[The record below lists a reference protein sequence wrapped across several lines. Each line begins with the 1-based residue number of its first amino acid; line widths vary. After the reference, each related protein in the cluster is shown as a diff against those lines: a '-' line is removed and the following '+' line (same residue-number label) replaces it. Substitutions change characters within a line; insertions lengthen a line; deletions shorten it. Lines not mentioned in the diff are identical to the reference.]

1 VILLQVSNR
10 RRSAI
15 AAIAGLMTA
24 MIAVGVTSGA
34 VQAAPGTLTTVNAC
48 QNNANGN
55 WSDIPWTIT
64 GSAAPNPLTLG
75 AGNITLSGGTIVGA
89 IPASIL
95 VAGYNLGVLTVGT
108 NAIPTK
114 IWVAR
119 SASNVDVGAGASG
132 TLTRVDLLD
141 LPTQLSTFITDPDGV
156 PGGTG
161 PGGPDE
167 TATPIS
173 VDQPLPNWTVTPLGG
188 NVSFKQGA
196 PGAIGPLPI
205 GTAGA
210 NVATTGSIFTQSVV
224 AGGLIKVNFDCQP
237 GASTI
242 AVPPA
247 TANSFTP
254 AATIGAFEVGAVVA
268 PPTAP
273 TCTNETGSVGV
284 GQTLPINIGD
294 NCTDVN
300 EGQGGGSPFTYTVLD
315 NNGVAVPNT
324 NGAFTFTAP
333 AADPGAPIVY
343 TFTATDS
350 TGLTSSPPSTI
361 TITVL
366 ANQCD
371 ATTGTCNLQQ
381 ITVQPVVG
389 TTLTLDKVPG
399 VVQLSPVVLN
409 GKEQVS
415 TGALQTITV
424 TNARGT
430 AAAWSVTAYATDFG
444 AAGAPS
450 FSPLPGVTVSLC
462 SNAGAGPFVGV
473 PAVTGPIASN
483 RLCIPGDN
491 LGWTPAAVV
500 AHNDI
505 PGDVAK
511 VVAGA
516 PSATS
521 PADWLAQLVAAGNT
535 NDPGVGVDGLGGLGG
550 GPGAKT
556 LCSAPVNQSGGT
568 FTCNAALYLGVP
580 ASAGAG
586 VYTGGIVLTL
596 A

>member
-1 VILLQVSNR
+1 MKTPR
-10 RRSAI
+10 RRRGAI
-15 AAIAGLMTA
+15 TVIAGLLTA
-24 MIAVGVTSGA
+24 TFAVGVTTVA
-34 VQAAPGTLTTVNAC
+34 VEAAPGTLTTINAC

-64 GSAAPNPLTLG
+64 GTAAPSPLTLG
-75 AGNITLSGGTIVGA
+75 SGDITLSGGTIVGA
-89 IPASIL
+89 IPAAVL
-95 VAGYNLGVLTVGT
+95 VAGYNLGVLLLGS
-108 NAIPTK
+108 NPIPTK
-114 IWVAR
+114 LWVAR
-119 SASNVDVGAGASG
+119 SASNVDIGGGVSG

-141 LPTQLSTFITDPDGV
+141 LPTQLSTFITDPDGI

-161 PGGPDE
+161 PGGADE
-167 TATPIS
+167 TATPIA
-173 VDQPLPNWTVTPLGG
+173 VDQPLPNWAVTPLGG

-205 GTAGA
+205 GVGGA
-210 NVATTGSIFTQSVV
+210 NVATSGSIFTQSVV

-254 AATIGAFEVGAVVA
+254 AASIGAFEVAEVVA

-284 GQTLPINIGD
+284 NQPLPINVGN

-300 EGQGGGSPFTYTVLD
+300 EGQGGGSPFTYSILD
-315 NNGVAVPNT
+315 NLGAAVANVG
-324 NGAFTFTAP
+324 GAFTFTAP
-333 AADPGAPIVY
+333 ATDPGAPIVY

-350 TGLTSSPPSTI
+350 TGLTSTPGTI

-366 ANQCD
+366 ADQCS
-371 ATTGTCNLQQ
+371 ATALPCDLQQ
-381 ITVQPVVG
+381 IFVQPVVG
-389 TTLTLDKVPG
+389 TTMTMNKVPG
-399 VVQLSPVVLN
+399 IVQMSPVVLN
-409 GKEQVS
+409 GQEQVA
-415 TGALQTITV
+415 TGALQAITV

-430 AAAWSVTAYATDFG
+430 AAGWSVTAYATDFG
-444 AAGAPS
+444 AAGAPT
-450 FSPLPGVTVSLC
+450 FSPLPGVTVALC
-462 SNAGAGPFVGV
+462 SNAGAGPFIAN
-473 PAVTGPIASN
+473 PALAATIASN

-500 AHNDI
+500 THNDI
-505 PGDVAK
+505 PGDVAQ
-511 VVAGA
+511 VVVGT
-516 PSATS
+516 PSAAS
-521 PADWLAQLVAAGNT
+521 PAAWLAALVLAGNT
-535 NDPGVGVDGLGGLGG
+535 SDPAPGVDGLGGLGG